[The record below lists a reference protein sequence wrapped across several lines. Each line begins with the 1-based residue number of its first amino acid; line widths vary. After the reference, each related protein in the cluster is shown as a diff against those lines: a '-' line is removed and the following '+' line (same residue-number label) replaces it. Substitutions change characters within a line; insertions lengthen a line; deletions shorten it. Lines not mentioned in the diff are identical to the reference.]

1 MLINGQEQTFP
12 QPLTLQELLHHL
24 GYRTNLVA
32 VERNGAIVKR
42 SEYASTMRTML
53 TDADKVEIVS
63 FVGGG

>member
-1 MLINGQEQTFP
+1 MLINGQEYQLAKPLSLEQLLQT
-12 QPLTLQELLHHL
+12 Q

-42 SEYASTMRTML
+42 SEYASTTL
-53 TDADKVEIVS
+53 TDADKLEIIS

>member
-1 MLINGQEQTFP
+1 MLINGQEYQLAKPLSLEQLLQT
-12 QPLTLQELLHHL
+12 Q

-42 SEYASTMRTML
+42 SEYARTIL
-53 TDADKVEIVS
+53 TDADKLEIVS

>member
-12 QPLTLQELLHHL
+12 QALTLQELLHHL

-42 SEYASTMRTML
+42 SEYASTML
-53 TDADKVEIVS
+53 TDADKL
-63 FVGGG
+63 

>member
-1 MLINGQEQTFP
+1 MLINGQEYQLAKPLSLEQLLQT
-12 QPLTLQELLHHL
+12 Q

-42 SEYASTMRTML
+42 SEYASTTL
-53 TDADKVEIVS
+53 TDADKLEIVS

>member
-12 QPLTLQELLHHL
+12 QPLTLQELVQHL

-42 SEYASTMRTML
+42 SEYASTML
-53 TDADKVEIVS
+53 TDADKLEIVS

>member
-1 MLINGQEQTFP
+1 MLINGQEYQLAK
-12 QPLTLQELLHHL
+12 PLSVEQLLQAQ

-42 SEYASTMRTML
+42 SEYDSIIL
-53 TDADKVEIVS
+53 TDADKLEIVS

>member
-1 MLINGQEQTFP
+1 MLINAQENQLAKPLSLEQLLQT
-12 QPLTLQELLHHL
+12 Q

-42 SEYASTMRTML
+42 SEYDSIIL
-53 TDADKVEIVS
+53 TDADKLEIVS

>member
-1 MLINGQEQTFP
+1 MLINGQEYQLANPLSLEQLLQT
-12 QPLTLQELLHHL
+12 Q

-42 SEYASTMRTML
+42 SEYASTTL
-53 TDADKVEIVS
+53 TDADKLEIVS

>member
-1 MLINGQEQTFP
+1 MLINGQEYQLTKPLSVEQLLQT
-12 QPLTLQELLHHL
+12 Q

-42 SEYASTMRTML
+42 SEYASTIL
-53 TDADKVEIVS
+53 TDADKLEIVS

>member
-1 MLINGQEQTFP
+1 MLINGQEYQLTKPLSVEQLLQT
-12 QPLTLQELLHHL
+12 Q

-42 SEYASTMRTML
+42 SEYASTTL
-53 TDADKVEIVS
+53 TDADKLEIVS

>member
-1 MLINGQEQTFP
+1 MLINGQEYQLTKPLSLEQLLQT
-12 QPLTLQELLHHL
+12 Q

-42 SEYASTMRTML
+42 SEYASTTL
-53 TDADKVEIVS
+53 TDADKLEIVS

>member
-1 MLINGQEQTFP
+1 MLINGQEYQLAKPLSLEQLLQT
-12 QPLTLQELLHHL
+12 Q

-42 SEYASTMRTML
+42 SEYDSIIL
-53 TDADKVEIVS
+53 TYADKLEIVS

>member
-12 QPLTLQELLHHL
+12 QPLTVHELLHHF

-42 SEYASTMRTML
+42 SEYASTML
-53 TDADKVEIVS
+53 TDADKLEIVS

>member
-1 MLINGQEQTFP
+1 MLINGQEQTFT
-12 QPLTLQELLHHL
+12 QPLTLQVLLHHL

-42 SEYASTMRTML
+42 SEYASTML
-53 TDADKVEIVS
+53 TDADKLEIVS

>member
-1 MLINGQEQTFP
+1 MLINGQEQTFT

-32 VERNGAIVKR
+32 VESNGAIVKR
-42 SEYASTMRTML
+42 SEYAITML
-53 TDADKVEIVS
+53 TDADKLEIVS

>member
-1 MLINGQEQTFP
+1 MLINGQEQTFT
-12 QPLTLQELLHHL
+12 QPLTLQELLHQL

-42 SEYASTMRTML
+42 SEYASTML
-53 TDADKVEIVS
+53 TDADKLEIVS

>member
-12 QPLTLQELLHHL
+12 QALTLQKLLHHL

-42 SEYASTMRTML
+42 SEYASTML
-53 TDADKVEIVS
+53 TDADKLEIVS